1 MIIIKNIIIGLIGF
15 ILTTIGFFYFIVYSN
30 LFTFGYSI
38 KEYLIFMFTNIKNY
52 TLILG
57 IILLLI
63 AFRKGKKV

>member
-1 MIIIKNIIIGLIGF
+1 M
-15 ILTTIGFFYFIVYSN
+15 TIGFFYFIVYSN

-38 KEYLIFMFTNIKNY
+38 KEYLIFMASNIKNY

-63 AFRKGKKV
+63 AFRKGKKL